1 MGRGRAGPFVS
12 SRWLPLVVLVLALCG
27 ALSVAQAARANVY
40 FPSTPADLQTA
51 INDAASTPGADTI
64 NLAAG
69 VYHIGNTIGGVGI
82 NARDFGGLPNGIT
95 LLGAGASSTILDGD
109 SSSNSVVS
117 VYGSSLIT
125 IADVTIQNGTNDG
138 IYDNGD
144 LVLRDSVVRDNRGSG
159 IESVGNG
166 LVLSGDTITRNGNA
180 APGGTSSTASSGV
193 YVEARFSAVNSTIS
207 GNLGW
212 GVNVNCACGGATLQN
227 VTIAGNSLAG
237 LYAYDTVGVTNT
249 IIAGNTGGACFP
261 VNHPFPPFP
270 DPLFYL
276 SKAVSNGN
284 NLVADASCGFAAA
297 GDLVGVDPQ
306 LGPLLD
312 NGGPTPTM
320 ALAPTSPAIDA
331 GSDSTCPRVD
341 QRGVSRPQGTHC
353 DIGAFEA
360 PAPPPTT
367 PGMPTTSASVTRTG
381 SYTVSW
387 VASTGAAPITYTLE
401 HANASGT
408 WTLVA
413 TTLSATS
420 FPVTENEGTW
430 QYRVTAANGSG
441 SSLTSA
447 ASAPVVV
454 DGTPPNPPSITPDRL
469 PEDAVGGWYKDTV
482 TLTFTSGGDPA
493 LADGSPGSGVDP
505 ASLPASQTFTTAGSH
520 AVSGTAKDIAGNES
534 TSASQTV
541 LVDTDAPQ
549 VAVTCP
555 AAPVEQGAPASA
567 TVSANDPSPGSGLAI
582 DPSGS
587 YSLDTSTPG
596 PKTSPAFTA
605 TDRVGH
611 STSQTCTYI
620 VLTGNTQPGSPVVVS
635 PPDQTG
641 NTPVTLTFS
650 SVTAGGNTTL
660 TTSSTGP
667 TPPAGLQLGSP
678 PVYYNLATTATFA
691 GAIEICISTAGIT
704 FVGTPVM
711 YHFEGGAWVDVT
723 DTARSTSTQICGT
736 VTSLS
741 PFALFAPTTAT
752 PTARSLKQS
761 ALVTATGLLAGAS
774 TPDAAKLRSVVKSL
788 SEALDPSRWVDGNH
802 LQAKHGNEVFDREAD
817 AVAKLQELLKDK
829 KTAVPATTLQSLI
842 DTLVQA
848 DQILATVAIADAVA
862 ASGDPQKIAKAQ
874 KELAKAADALAKR
887 HFPEAIDHYKNAWHQ
902 AEESTRKI

>member
-1 MGRGRAGPFVS
+1 M
-12 SRWLPLVVLVLALCG
+12 
-27 ALSVAQAARANVY
+27 
-40 FPSTPADLQTA
+40 
-51 INDAASTPGADTI
+51 
-64 NLAAG
+64 
-69 VYHIGNTIGGVGI
+69 
-82 NARDFGGLPNGIT
+82 
-95 LLGAGASSTILDGD
+95 
-109 SSSNSVVS
+109 
-117 VYGSSLIT
+117 
-125 IADVTIQNGTNDG
+125 
-138 IYDNGD
+138 
-144 LVLRDSVVRDNRGSG
+144 
-159 IESVGNG
+159 
-166 LVLSGDTITRNGNA
+166 
-180 APGGTSSTASSGV
+180 
-193 YVEARFSAVNSTIS
+193 
-207 GNLGW
+207 
-212 GVNVNCACGGATLQN
+212 
-227 VTIAGNSLAG
+227 
-237 LYAYDTVGVTNT
+237 
-249 IIAGNTGGACFP
+249 
-261 VNHPFPPFP
+261 
-270 DPLFYL
+270 
-276 SKAVSNGN
+276 
-284 NLVADASCGFAAA
+284 
-297 GDLVGVDPQ
+297 
-306 LGPLLD
+306 
-312 NGGPTPTM
+312 
-320 ALAPTSPAIDA
+320 
-331 GSDSTCPRVD
+331 
-341 QRGVSRPQGTHC
+341 
-353 DIGAFEA
+353 
-360 PAPPPTT
+360 
-367 PGMPTTSASVTRTG
+367 
-381 SYTVSW
+381 
-387 VASTGAAPITYTLE
+387 
-401 HANASGT
+401 
-408 WTLVA
+408 
-413 TTLSATS
+413 
-420 FPVTENEGTW
+420 NE
-430 QYRVTAANGSG
+430 
-441 SSLTSA
+441 
-447 ASAPVVV
+447 
-454 DGTPPNPPSITPDRL
+454 
-469 PEDAVGGWYKDTV
+469 
-482 TLTFTSGGDPA
+482 
-493 LADGSPGSGVDP
+493 
-505 ASLPASQTFTTAGSH
+505 
-520 AVSGTAKDIAGNES
+520 
-534 TSASQTV
+534 TV

-887 HFPEAIDHYKNAWHQ
+887 HFSEAIDHYKNAWHQ